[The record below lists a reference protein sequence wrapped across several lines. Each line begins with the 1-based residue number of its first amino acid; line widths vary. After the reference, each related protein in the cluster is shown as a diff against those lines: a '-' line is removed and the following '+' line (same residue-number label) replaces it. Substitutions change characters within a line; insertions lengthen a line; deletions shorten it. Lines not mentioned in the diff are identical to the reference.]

1 MYTAWD
7 WIMFISRKFIS
18 TPMFKEKQLSAE
30 EERKT
35 MQNGAML
42 SSTLARAAYLRNGAT
57 QQRKRE
63 LGNAAKIQCI

>member
-42 SSTLARAAYLRNGAT
+42 SSTLARAAYL
-57 QQRKRE
+57 
-63 LGNAAKIQCI
+63 